1 MASPKSTAIRM
12 IGRKL
17 MTGPV
22 EAAPTR
28 VWAQPHWKTATT
40 APSEAPIDRRKPIA
54 ALIGTTI
61 DRNLI
66 NRRTSESPTTS
77 AANGRSDELSR
88 LETSMPTAV
97 GPVTETAPRSV
108 AAIAGASA
116 RIVSTR
122 LAVALSCGPLRGV
135 TETTAVPPSLS
146 GFGRVPLRT
155 AGDADPM
162 LAADPHG

>member
-66 NRRTSESPTTS
+66 NRRTSEGPTTR
-77 AANGRSDELSR
+77 AADGRCDEQRQRAVEAGTELGRDEL
-88 LETSMPTAV
+88 V
-97 GPVTETAPRSV
+97 GLALGGVGRGAGVVSERQAQAQCRDRQNKQGGNADGDGAERVPGDEAGP
-108 AAIAGASA
+108 AFAHHGGGAGA
-116 RIVSTR
+116 
-122 LAVALSCGPLRGV
+122 
-135 TETTAVPPSLS
+135 
-146 GFGRVPLRT
+146 F
-155 AGDADPM
+155 
-162 LAADPHG
+162 AA